1 VNWEELNAIIQRH
14 GGAVSAPVIV
24 DPEIDNPSVAGRETK
39 PKIPN
44 PNPTYRYNLKDGKY
58 FTAKATQAGE
68 GTGEGE
74 GNTFQI
80 IDPGSAVQPLTPS
93 DRLPSAAQDLVKLD
107 ARGNVILP
115 TDADPN
121 RPAAK
126 LRDPSTGAVTD
137 LDPKGPA
144 EGTLK
149 EFGNQLLNI
158 KPDGTYDVVA
168 SKPAEGAAQ
177 QAKSLVDQGGA
188 KYEYDPAKPE
198 GSRLTK
204 ILDAPPDKTAPTTK
218 EVNGQQFQWDPGAG
232 TWKEAPGLPA
242 QGKPATASTNTGAR
256 WIVFYDD
263 KGNEVSRQENPNFVA
278 PTPQQLT
285 PDAVS
290 QNIPLLKADG
300 TIDWVP
306 NQNRVPAG
314 QAMQDL
320 LSSVG
325 VKVNAGELSMADAK
339 DMLTGTVNAMNAQT
353 ARTQAQTAEQAQ
365 VRGAASDILTTSQQG
380 AQTGASLIN
389 QRVQAAQ
396 GMLNSVLGLAGQGQR
411 SGNMGGGLMSA
422 PAGLGQALIGGI
434 QGWTEQLGGGADVYK
449 TAANLVR
456 RADPSSG
463 ANPQAQV
470 AYGVLGQMLEKYQQV
485 TGQPHPLVAQAQQ
498 QGGGPGQPAGMQQLG
513 PQQSSFSSPPAAAA
527 PWQRADQQF
536 GAAPPGNAMAATP
549 GVAGA
554 VNPGSPNFMGSFASP
569 PAAQVPLQRMP
580 EPWERGINYNPN
592 VPSPQP
598 MAPPPVTIRIGG

>member
-1 VNWEELNAIIQRH
+1 VNWDQLNEIIQRH
-14 GGAVSAPVIV
+14 GGAVSAPVVV
-24 DPEIDNPSVAGRETK
+24 DAEIDNPSPNAAERARN

-68 GTGEGE
+68 GTGAGE

-80 IDPGSAVQPLTPS
+80 IDPGSAVQPLTPA
-93 DRLPSAAQDLVKLD
+93 DRLPTPSAQLTRLD
-107 ARGNVILP
+107 ASGEVIQAGD
-115 TDADPN
+115 TTKV
-121 RPAAK
+121 AK
-126 LRDPSTGAVTD
+126 FLRDESTGNTTTLPDAKSS
-137 LDPKGPA
+137 P

-158 KPDGTYDVVA
+158 KPDGTYDVIA
-168 SKPAEGAAQ
+168 SKPVEGAAQ

-188 KYEYDPAKPE
+188 KYEYDPSKPE
-198 GSRLTK
+198 GQRLNK
-204 ILDAPPDKTAPTTK
+204 ILDAPPDKSAPTTK

-300 TIDWVP
+300 TVDWVP

-320 LSSVG
+320 LASVG

-470 AYGVLGQMLEKYQQV
+470 AYGVLGQMLEKYQQI

-498 QGGGPGQPAGMQQLG
+498 QGGGPAQPAGMQQVG
-513 PQQSSFSSPPAAAA
+513 PQQSSFASPPAAQ

-536 GAAPPGNAMAATP
+536 GAAPPGNAMATP

-569 PAAQVPLQRMP
+569 PASQVPLQRVP
-580 EPWERGINYNPN
+580 EPWERSVNYNPN
-592 VPSPQP
+592 VPPPQP
-598 MAPPPVTIRIGG
+598 MAPPPVTIRIGA